1 MGNASHVTWPPYT
14 LIFINHSHIMIYSD
28 SLDFLCDI
36 YEVYLTENSL
46 PKISAD
52 EQDLSAMTVEQGE
65 WITNFSNLWEKVQN
79 A

>member
-1 MGNASHVTWPPYT
+1 
-14 LIFINHSHIMIYSD
+14 MIYSD

-65 WITNFSNLWEKVQN
+65 WITNFSNLIFLMVSGQN
-79 A
+79 ES

>member
-1 MGNASHVTWPPYT
+1 
-14 LIFINHSHIMIYSD
+14 MIYSD
-28 SLDFLCDI
+28 SLDFLCDN

>member
-1 MGNASHVTWPPYT
+1 MV
-14 LIFINHSHIMIYSD
+14 YSD

-52 EQDLSAMTVEQGE
+52 EQDLSSMTVAQRD
-65 WITNFSNLWEKVQN
+65 WIVNFSNLWDRIQN
-79 A
+79 GV

>member
-1 MGNASHVTWPPYT
+1 
-14 LIFINHSHIMIYSD
+14 MIYSD

-46 PKISAD
+46 PKLSAD
-52 EQDLSAMTVEQGE
+52 EQDLSVMTVEQIE

>member
-1 MGNASHVTWPPYT
+1 
-14 LIFINHSHIMIYSD
+14 MIYSD

-46 PKISAD
+46 PKMSAD
-52 EQDLSAMTVEQGE
+52 EQDLSVMTVEQGE

>member
-1 MGNASHVTWPPYT
+1 
-14 LIFINHSHIMIYSD
+14 MIYSD

-79 A
+79 AE

>member
-1 MGNASHVTWPPYT
+1 MV
-14 LIFINHSHIMIYSD
+14 YSD

-52 EQDLSAMTVEQGE
+52 EQDLSSMTVAQRD
-65 WITNFSNLWEKVQN
+65 WIVNFSNLWDRIQN
-79 A
+79 ERV

>member
-1 MGNASHVTWPPYT
+1 
-14 LIFINHSHIMIYSD
+14 MIYSD

-46 PKISAD
+46 PKMSAD

>member
-1 MGNASHVTWPPYT
+1 
-14 LIFINHSHIMIYSD
+14 MIYSD

-52 EQDLSAMTVEQGE
+52 EQDLSSMTVAQRD
-65 WITNFSNLWEKVQN
+65 WIVNFSNLWDRIQN
-79 A
+79 NRV

>member
-1 MGNASHVTWPPYT
+1 MV
-14 LIFINHSHIMIYSD
+14 YSD

-52 EQDLSAMTVEQGE
+52 EQDLSSMTVAQRD
-65 WITNFSNLWEKVQN
+65 WIVNFSNLWDRIQN
-79 A
+79 NRV

>member
-1 MGNASHVTWPPYT
+1 
-14 LIFINHSHIMIYSD
+14 MIYSD

-46 PKISAD
+46 PKLSAD

-65 WITNFSNLWEKVQN
+65 WIQNFSNLWELSLIHI
-79 A
+79 